1 MGPRAEDSWRV
12 GVQAGGAPGV
22 YVERLTPVAPPGP
35 WRTDIAGFVGL
46 AEKGEVGRAVRVE
59 SQEAF
64 RARFGDPVAGSY
76 LAHAVRGFFAN
87 GGRTCWIA
95 RVARVELGDGEDAAP
110 PHLALGELGFRPG
123 DPVAARVTGE
133 PDRGVELTVRA
144 LSPGRWATGLRV
156 ALQAAGARLTVVV
169 AWSKGS
175 ESYPLDAEALAQLA
189 KGRALRVGDVGLSR
203 SPTLAHVEAS
213 RAETGLALFAWGRLA
228 FPAGDPVAVHLTGD
242 AATPL
247 GLWVRA
253 SLPEAAGAG
262 LEVALDRRDGGVALD
277 LAGPDGATRHPLD
290 AAAVAHL
297 RAGHPLK
304 LGRVVLERGRI
315 DAGTLAAGRLAA
327 TSLELADPPASG
339 LAEGGGVPTAED
351 FIGDATGPSRRGLA
365 LLAEIPEISM
375 VAVPDL
381 FALRLTLD
389 TVRTREAPPVT
400 RASDGDAYRR
410 FCRDGD
416 DGDEDGRRREAT
428 SYLLSVDARRR
439 VRGALI
445 GQAAKLRDRVAILD
459 APPDDAF
466 LERADISGGA
476 SPAPTAV
483 DLDVYPRSIHAACY
497 TPWLEIRRLGDR
509 LGRLAVPPSGHVAGR
524 IARHDREVSVA
535 SPPANLELN
544 DVADLVATVV
554 AERHA
559 SLNERG
565 INVIRPFFGGGIRI
579 MGARTFAP
587 NVPEFRYLHARRL
600 VSMVADAIFTRAHW
614 TVFEPHDPTLWR
626 GVTRVVT
633 SILFDFWR
641 DGRLAGASREE
652 AFFVRCDADTNP
664 PAERAAG
671 RLLCLVGIRP
681 PPPAEFVV
689 LRFGLT
695 RGGIETLP
703 VEAAQM
709 YR

>member
-1 MGPRAEDSWRV
+1 MAALDQRPRRV
-12 GVQAGGAPGV
+12 GTQAGGAPGV

-35 WRTDIAGFVGL
+35 WRPDIAGFVGL
-46 AEKGEVGRAVRVE
+46 AEKGEVARAVRVE

-95 RVARVELGDGEDAAP
+95 RVARVELGDGDDVAP
-110 PHLALGELGFRPG
+110 PHLALGALRYRAG
-123 DPVAARVTGE
+123 DPVAARVTGD
-133 PDRGVELTVRA
+133 PDRALELAVRA

-175 ESYPLDAEALAQLA
+175 ESYPLDAVALAQLA
-189 KGRALRVGDVGLSR
+189 KGRELHVGDVAVSR
-203 SPTLAHVEAS
+203 SPTRAPVEAT

-228 FPAGDPVAVHLTGD
+228 FPAGDPVAVRVTGNP
-242 AATPL
+242 AAPL
-247 GLWVRA
+247 RLWVRA
-253 SLPEAAGAG
+253 SAPEDAGAG
-262 LEVALDRRDGGVALD
+262 LEVALGRRDGGLVVD
-277 LAGPDGATRHPLD
+277 VAGPGGASAHTLD
-290 AAAVAHL
+290 EAGIAHL
-297 RAGHPLK
+297 RAGYELA
-304 LGRVVLERGRI
+304 LGPVALLRARAGTGGFAAERPATTLVLVE
-315 DAGTLAAGRLAA
+315 DAG
-327 TSLELADPPASG
+327 SG
-339 LAEGGGVPTAED
+339 LAEGAGVPTAED
-351 FIGDATGPSRRGLA
+351 FIGEATGPGRRGLA

-375 VAVPDL
+375 LAVPDL

-389 TVRTREAPPVT
+389 TARTREAPPVA
-400 RASDGDAYRR
+400 RPSDGDAYRR
-410 FCRDGD
+410 FCLDQD
-416 DGDEDGRRREAT
+416 DGAAGAKRGGEPT
-428 SYLLSVDARRR
+428 TYLLSVAARAR
-439 VRGALI
+439 VRAALI
-445 GQAAKLRDRVAILD
+445 AQAATLRDRVAILD

-466 LERADISGGA
+466 LERADITGGTR
-476 SPAPTAV
+476 PAPTAS
-483 DLDVYPRSIHAACY
+483 DLEVYPRSIHAACY
-497 TPWLEIRRLGDR
+497 TPWVEIRRLGDR
-509 LGRLAVPPSGHVAGR
+509 IGRLAVPPSGHVAGR

-544 DVADLVATVV
+544 DVADLIATVV

-579 MGARTFAP
+579 MGARTFGA

-600 VSMVADAIFTRAHW
+600 VSMVADAIYTRAHW
-614 TVFEPHDPTLWR
+614 TVFEPHDETLWR

-641 DGRLAGASREE
+641 EGRLAGARREE